1 VASLSTSARS
11 PGSMDLRSQVLDL
24 TAQVKLLQQR
34 ILGDG
39 VQIGNKIFQSFD
51 DLRAWVPL
59 HLPTRRYGLFVDA
72 VSLLDFFTCIGHV
85 DAEKTFS
92 AFYSQQ
98 RSGFTSMYEARVAAS
113 VQNLFPMVFGH
124 SESAGLDASASLPAL
139 SDPDKWDNGS
149 TGLKYQLLRGMAD
162 VEYQIASLPYTL
174 C

>member
-1 VASLSTSARS
+1 
-11 PGSMDLRSQVLDL
+11 MDLRSQVLDL

-34 ILGDG
+34 ILGNG
-39 VQIGNKIFQSFD
+39 VQIGNKIFQSFN

-59 HLPTRRYGLFVDA
+59 HLPNRRYGLFVDA

-85 DAEKTFS
+85 DAENTFS

-113 VQNLFPMVFGH
+113 VQNLFPMVFGR

-162 VEYQIASLPYTL
+162 VEYQIASLP
-174 C
+174 